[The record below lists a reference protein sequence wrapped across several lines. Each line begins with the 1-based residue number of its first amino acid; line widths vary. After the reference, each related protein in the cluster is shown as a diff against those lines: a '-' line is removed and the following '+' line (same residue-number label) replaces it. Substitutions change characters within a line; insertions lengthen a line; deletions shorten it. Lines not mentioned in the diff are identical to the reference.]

1 VIVFVFVHTI
11 ATMPSTPPR
20 KRSKKAAAEVTP
32 VVVVDMSL
40 LQRDWKSAQKRLLKY
55 INQQQRLKIAKLQF
69 IEHFKAYRQKAL
81 DENTTE
87 LYHRIVT
94 KSLNSKWV
102 NRQFTASQ
110 LLVALASLFHH
121 GG

>member
-1 VIVFVFVHTI
+1 
-11 ATMPSTPPR
+11 MPTTPQR
-20 KRSKKAAAEVTP
+20 KRSKKAAAEIAP
-32 VVVVDMSL
+32 VIGVDMSL
-40 LQRDWKSAQKRLLKY
+40 LQRDWRGAQKRLLKH
-55 INQQQRLKIAKLQF
+55 INQRQKLKIAKLQF

-87 LYHRIVT
+87 LYHRITT
-94 KSLNSKWV
+94 KSLNSKWI
-102 NRQFTASQ
+102 NRHFTAAQ